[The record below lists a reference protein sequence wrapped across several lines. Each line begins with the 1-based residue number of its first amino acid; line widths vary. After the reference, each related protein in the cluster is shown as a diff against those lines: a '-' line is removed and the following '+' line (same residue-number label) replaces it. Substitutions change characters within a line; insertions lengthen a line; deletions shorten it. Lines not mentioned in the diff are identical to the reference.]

1 MSPPREDARERATA
15 TLSPRKTRPAGA
27 KPAMSAR
34 CFAQLYDIVM
44 FVAER
49 GRLAR
54 WRGSVVSP
62 AHGRILEIGAGTGRN
77 FSHYRA
83 GAMVIAT
90 EPDAA
95 MLARARP
102 RVRVSQANILLV
114 TADAEALPFR
124 DNAFDTAIV
133 GLALCTIPRPRRAL
147 AELRR
152 TLRSGASLRLLEHVR
167 VAQPVVARVQDW
179 LTPFWRRVAGGCRL
193 NRRTTDVIAASGFLI
208 ESMTP
213 HAGGLVV
220 EIVASIRRGDAG
232 PAATADVH
240 ALYPTSNGGLPY
252 RRKQRKRRL
261 SGSGGRTPLD
271 ASPPTIRTRN
281 SHLEVLDICDPTERP

>member
-1 MSPPREDARERATA
+1 MSTPRQDARGRATV
-15 TLSPRKTRPAGA
+15 LRPPAESRTAGA

-34 CFAQLYDIVM
+34 CFARLYDIVM

-49 GRLAR
+49 GQLAR

-62 AHGRILEIGAGTGRN
+62 AHGRILEIGAGTGLN

-90 EPDAA
+90 EPDVA
-95 MLARARP
+95 MLARACP
-102 RVRVSQANILLV
+102 RARVSRATILLV
-114 TADAEALPFR
+114 AADAEALPFR

-167 VAQPVVARVQDW
+167 AAPPIVAQVQDW

-193 NRRTTDVIAASGFLI
+193 NRRTTDVIAASGFVI

-220 EIVASIRRGDAG
+220 EIVASTRRGDAG
-232 PAATADVH
+232 PPATPGVH
-240 ALYPTSNGGLPY
+240 AFYPTSNAVLPY
-252 RRKQRKRRL
+252 RRKQGGRRL
-261 SGSGGRTPLD
+261 SGSGGCTPLD
-271 ASPPTIRTRN
+271 TPPPTVRTRN
-281 SHLEVLDICDPTERP
+281 SYLEVLDICDPTERP

>member
-15 TLSPRKTRPAGA
+15 TLSPSKSRPAGA
-27 KPAMSAR
+27 KPAVSAR
-34 CFAQLYDIVM
+34 FFAWLYDIVM
-44 FVAER
+44 SATER

-54 WRGSVVSP
+54 WRRSVASP
-62 AHGRILEIGAGTGRN
+62 AHGRILEIGAGTGLN

-83 GAMVIAT
+83 GATVIAT
-90 EPDAA
+90 EPDTA
-95 MLARARP
+95 MLTHAWLRAR
-102 RVRVSQANILLV
+102 VSRARILLV
-114 TADAEALPFR
+114 AADAEALPFR

-167 VAQPVVARVQDW
+167 AAQPIVARVQDW

-193 NRRTTDVIAASGFLI
+193 NRRTADVIAASGFVI

-220 EIVASIRRGDAG
+220 EIVASTRRDDAG
-232 PAATADVH
+232 PPAGLPVYAF
-240 ALYPTSNGGLPY
+240 YPTSNAGLPY
-252 RRKQRKRRL
+252 RRKQREQQL
-261 SGSGGRTPLD
+261 
-271 ASPPTIRTRN
+271 
-281 SHLEVLDICDPTERP
+281 